1 MTINK
6 DDFTEMLIRRNEK
19 DIERMKTKRLN
30 LFEESLVLRKEI
42 RKLEERNRQLKGEDE
57 IDDLL

>member
-19 DIERMKTKRLN
+19 DIERMRAERMDLIREA
-30 LFEESLVLRKEI
+30 FALRKEI
-42 RKLEERNRQLKGEDE
+42 WKLEERNRQLKGEDE

>member
-19 DIERMKTKRLN
+19 DIERMKTERLN

-42 RKLEERNRQLKGEDE
+42 RKLEERNRQLKGED
-57 IDDLL
+57 